1 MVPDHLRQ
9 IGEVVAAV
17 IGAYVVIRGI
27 VNLVGLSTPG
37 ARTSPRRVG
46 VTWRDGAEGLRS
58 VAVDDD
64 SRADGRGTTPS
75 PGHPGAQVPLPPE
88 QPGSRVVLSAAQL
101 AVLGRYG
108 HEREAALGDVLF
120 RDGDETYDL
129 VVLLKG
135 EVRIVEHH
143 AQPDEFVIVTYGPG
157 EFMGEIGLLT
167 GQRAY
172 LTAVVSAPGLVL
184 RIAVEQVH
192 AIMDQ
197 ELELSE
203 LILRAFLVR
212 HSRLTRL
219 GSGLTLV
226 GSRFDA
232 DTRRLLEVLSRNR
245 LSFRWLE
252 LEARARGRGTPPT
265 APRAACGPADRCGP
279 RW

>member
-1 MVPDHLRQ
+1 MTEPSPPPRIASDLPGNRPILTEPQ
-9 IGEVVAAV
+9 LEVLH
-17 IGAYVVIRGI
+17 GY
-27 VNLVGLSTPG
+27 
-37 ARTSPRRVG
+37 
-46 VTWRDGAEGLRS
+46 GAEQR
-58 VAVDDD
+58 VAI
-64 SRADGRGTTPS
+64 
-75 PGHPGAQVPLPPE
+75 
-88 QPGSRVVLSAAQL
+88 
-101 AVLGRYG
+101 
-108 HEREAALGDVLF
+108 GDVLF

-129 VVLLKG
+129 IVLLEG
-135 EVRIVEHH
+135 EVRIVEHY

-252 LEARARGRGTPPT
+252 LEAEPAAEALLQRLNVPLADLPIVVVPGGELLRNPERSG
-265 APRAACGPADRCGP
+265 AP
-279 RW
+279 